1 MGSSPTPPRESISRS
16 RILRT
21 TTSSSVHR
29 RGDSDIQTTCNPQG
43 PPRLGVPDW
52 FTKDD
57 DPRTSTSTYAST
69 IPCREELKKK
79 IHTELV
85 RDRYEAFPAEA
96 IASNPTSFGRLFPSC
111 RKLMVSHDD
120 TTRDG
125 NLNLRVSTLVT
136 ETRGRQ
142 CEVILFHL
150 RMLDLQERKFSFRRY
165 CRQSGREVC
174 HSARKYRECA
184 NEKRYT
190 AFSWANFSPFRTK
203 SKSQQTNLNHLRR
216 QDSGYKSGTEEDE
229 SSEKNGFPERDAP
242 PSQNE
247 PSPTNTIKLEFS
259 NYAHVDVRRRG
270 SKISKRYDYE
280 YWSTK
285 YQWRRSIRHHG
296 GSEELSYHL
305 YDLSKP
311 KPVAHIVPEALAPM
325 EAFDEE
331 SKGGWVPPSSI
342 WISDAA
348 IFGKMSDIADISVVI
363 ATGLIALVDDNIR
376 RRWHNK
382 EKSRPS
388 SPIAS
393 TFIKSVESLVSTKLF
408 DKVFQNRWSSGS
420 QHINSIR
427 QLVFRGHGS

>member
-1 MGSSPTPPRESISRS
+1 MGSTPTPSRESISRS

-21 TTSSSVHR
+21 TTTSSVHR
-29 RGDSDIQTTCNPQG
+29 RGDSDIQTTCNSQG

-111 RKLMVSHDD
+111 RSLW
-120 TTRDG
+120 REI
-125 NLNLRVSTLVT
+125 LV
-136 ETRGRQ
+136 
-142 CEVILFHL
+142 
-150 RMLDLQERKFSFRRY
+150 RRY

-174 HSARKYRECA
+174 HPREST
-184 NEKRYT
+184 ESVHESDTQRLLGQ
-190 AFSWANFSPFRTK
+190 FSPFRPK

-229 SSEKNGFPERDAP
+229 LSEKNGFPERDAP

-259 NYAHVDVRRRG
+259 NYAHVDVQRRG

-348 IFGKMSDIADISVVI
+348 IFGKMSDIADVVI

-408 DKVFQNRWSSGS
+408 DKIFQNRWSSGS